1 MKFLCGTLL
10 ISQSIYDGLAP
21 RYVIFLHMK
30 DYLIWIHFFVE
41 FEVKV
46 LEEHG
51 FIALKLAQ
59 RVGGLFITSPSQ
71 FGRTA
76 REC

>member
-1 MKFLCGTLL
+1 MRNSTHITKSLRWVGTKVCDFPT
-10 ISQSIYDGLAP
+10 YE
-21 RYVIFLHMK
+21 

-51 FIALKLAQ
+51 FLALRLAR
-59 RVGGLFITSPSQ
+59 RVGGLFISSPSQ
-71 FGRTA
+71 FGRTT

>member
-1 MKFLCGTLL
+1 MKFVFESIL
-10 ISQSIYDGLAP
+10 ISQSLYDGLAP

-51 FIALKLAQ
+51 FLALRLARQ
-59 RVGGLFITSPSQ
+59 VGGLFISSPSQ
-71 FGRTA
+71 FGHKA

>member
-1 MKFLCGTLL
+1 MQNSTHITKSLRWVGTKVCDFPT
-10 ISQSIYDGLAP
+10 YEGLP
-21 RYVIFLHMK
+21 NL
-30 DYLIWIHFFVE
+30 DTFFVE
-41 FEVKV
+41 FEVKF

-51 FIALKLAQ
+51 FLASRLAR
-59 RVGGLFITSPSQ
+59 RVGGLFISSPSQ